1 MAADMD
7 VEDTWS
13 EASEEIEEDQVCLQP
28 RAYQIEMF
36 QESMKQN
43 TIVTVSFVSGFNC
56 QRTND
61 MQMETGSGK
70 TMMYDLYPTLPCA
83 IH

>member
-1 MAADMD
+1 MD

-13 EASEEIEEDQVCLQP
+13 EASEEIEEEQVYLQP

-43 TIVTVSFVSGFNC
+43 TIVTVSFTSSLTPTVL
-56 QRTND
+56 RT
-61 MQMETGSGK
+61 
-70 TMMYDLYPTLPCA
+70 YRWRLAVARP
-83 IH
+83 